1 MCLPGGCRLADD
13 ERRLLFFCSYARV
26 ENPRYLLSAPAA
38 APPRLNF
45 LDGLRGLAAL
55 GVVAHHF
62 TAAFYP
68 TSMTGDPATAHLP
81 GTWEAGFAAS
91 PLHVLLNFRVCFF
104 FVLSGL
110 VLAES
115 ASRMPRGLR
124 PLLAQLARRYLRLG
138 GPLAVGVALAWALL
152 TAGAFRNGAAA
163 AASGAAW
170 FAPFWRTVPP
180 VGQFLLDAG
189 AGLVRGVTAYNPV
202 LWTMPV
208 EWLGSVLVLGLLALV
223 GGRRGRLLLYAAL
236 ALGIALGR
244 LNFYYVAFVLG
255 LGLHDV
261 YRRAWVAQLPQN
273 VRQALVVSLLAL
285 AVLAAGHPQIY
296 YHAAPTPYAWLRL
309 PGVSPDRTVQ
319 LYHTIGA
326 VALLAAVLLSGRLR
340 SLTDVRLL
348 RLVGKRAYALYLTH
362 FLWLGSGAS
371 ALFVALRAAGHGY
384 HASFGWMGLASVP
397 VLVATTEA
405 FYRWVDRPSHRLARR
420 VTLRL
425 MKNEE

>member
-1 MCLPGGCRLADD
+1 MVFAPVSLPLNG
-13 ERRLLFFCSYARV
+13 
-26 ENPRYLLSAPAA
+26 PPPAA
-38 APPRLNF
+38 RLNF

-68 TSMTGDPATAHLP
+68 SSMTGDPATTHLP
-81 GTWEAGFAAS
+81 GAWEAGFAAS

-124 PLLAQLARRYLRLG
+124 PLLAQLVRRYLRLG

-152 TAGAFRNGAAA
+152 AAGAFRNGAAA
-163 AASGAAW
+163 VASGAAW
-170 FAPFWRTVPP
+170 FAPFWRTVPSF
-180 VGQFLLDAG
+180 GQLLLDAG
-189 AGLVRGVTAYNPV
+189 AGLVRGVTRYNPV

-261 YRRAWVAQLPQN
+261 YRRAWVAQLPRH
-273 VRQALVVSLLAL
+273 VRRGLIVSLLTL
-285 AVLAAGHPQIY
+285 AVLAASHPQIY
-296 YHAAPTPYAWLRL
+296 YHAAPTAYAWLRL

-319 LYHTIGA
+319 FYHTIGA
-326 VALLAAVLLSGRLR
+326 VALLGAVLLSGRLR
-340 SLTDVRLL
+340 SLTDVGVL
-348 RLVGKRAYALYLTH
+348 RVVGKRAYALYLTH

-371 ALFVALRAAGHGY
+371 ALFVGLRAGGSGY
-384 HASFGWMGLASVP
+384 HASFGWMVLASGP
-397 VLVATTEA
+397 VLVASTEA

-420 VTLRL
+420 VSGFLLKAR
-425 MKNEE
+425 EG

>member
-1 MCLPGGCRLADD
+1 MS
-13 ERRLLFFCSYARV
+13 ERPVAV
-26 ENPRYLLSAPAA
+26 PAGNPA
-38 APPRLNF
+38 RLNF

-68 TSMTGDPATAHLP
+68 SSMTGDPATAHLP
-81 GTWEAGFAAS
+81 GTWEVGFAAS

-115 ASRMPRGLR
+115 AGRVPQGLR
-124 PLLAQLARRYLRLG
+124 GGLALLARRYVRLG
-138 GPLAVGVALAWALL
+138 GPLAVGVALAWGLL
-152 TAGAFRNGAAA
+152 RAGAFRNGAAA

-170 FAPFWRTVPP
+170 FAPFWQAVPP
-180 VGQFLLDAG
+180 LGQLALDAPG
-189 AGLVRGVTAYNPV
+189 AMLRGVSHYNPV

-223 GGRRGRLLLYAAL
+223 GGRRGRLALYAAL
-236 ALGIALGR
+236 ALGMALGR

-261 YRRAWVAQLPQN
+261 YRRAWVAALPATP
-273 VRQALVVSLLAL
+273 RRLLAGALLGLALV
-285 AVLAAGHPQIY
+285 AAGHPQIY
-296 YHAAPTPYAWLRL
+296 HRAGPAAYAWMRL

-319 LYHTIGA
+319 FYHTLGA
-326 VALLAAVLLSGRLR
+326 VALLAAVLLSARLR
-340 SLTDVRLL
+340 RLFDWPLL

-371 ALFVALRAAGHGY
+371 ALFLGLRAGGSGY
-384 HASFGWMGLASVP
+384 HASFGAMALASVP
-397 VLVATTEA
+397 VLVVSTEL
-405 FYRWVDRPSHRLARR
+405 FYRWIDVPSHRLARWVSQLVLNAR
-420 VTLRL
+420 
-425 MKNEE
+425 KA